1 MTKASNI
8 SYQEERTQTV
18 AGKPWKRE
26 DKVWWCFQILISES
40 QNELHAWL
48 YQNLAKKRNMTFIIK
63 LSNKICLPYDNLQ
76 DNKKHVFQCFA
87 SKTSDKKCKINQYSE
102 EHISIRVVTLPRCS
116 HPDTTRGTNIFLLIL
131 TLDET
136 RATEVRLGKFFG
148 NFSF

>member
-48 YQNLAKKRNMTFIIK
+48 YKNLAKKEI
-63 LSNKICLPYDNLQ
+63 
-76 DNKKHVFQCFA
+76 
-87 SKTSDKKCKINQYSE
+87 
-102 EHISIRVVTLPRCS
+102 
-116 HPDTTRGTNIFLLIL
+116 
-131 TLDET
+131 
-136 RATEVRLGKFFG
+136 
-148 NFSF
+148 

>member
-48 YQNLAKKRNMTFIIK
+48 YQNLAKKKKYDIYYKAEQQN
-63 LSNKICLPYDNLQ
+63 LS
-76 DNKKHVFQCFA
+76 
-87 SKTSDKKCKINQYSE
+87 
-102 EHISIRVVTLPRCS
+102 SI
-116 HPDTTRGTNIFLLIL
+116 
-131 TLDET
+131 
-136 RATEVRLGKFFG
+136 
-148 NFSF
+148 